1 MRGVII
7 VALLIFTGFQSAV
20 FAAEPVGPRLTER
33 LRLLLTD
40 EMQQVARATGE
51 LAVAIAVG
59 DHASTERLSMAVL
72 DSFILKQSLTAQDK
86 QDFMAAVPPDFISL
100 DGRFHAMAGKLA
112 HAAETQDS
120 ELQAFYFAQM
130 LESCVSCHTRFA
142 ANRFPGLA
150 EDAAT
155 ALVH

>member
-33 LRLLLTD
+33 LRSLLAD

-51 LAVAIAVG
+51 LAVAIAAG
-59 DHASTERLSMAVL
+59 DHAGTERLSMAVR

-86 QDFMAAVPPDFISL
+86 RDLMTAVPPDFIAL
-100 DGRFHAMAGKLA
+100 DRRFHATAGKLA
-112 HAAETQDS
+112 HAAEAQDS
-120 ELQAFYFAQM
+120 ELQGFYFAQM
-130 LESCVSCHTRFA
+130 LESCVSCHARFA
-142 ANRFPGLA
+142 TDRFPGLD
-150 EDAAT
+150 EGTAA
-155 ALVH
+155 AHAH